1 MNEAQGLDPEGLY
14 YLNLFNLD
22 NKVSEESLLDFY
34 KSIPA
39 EAVYWNRQNYFSA
52 DLEFKGYERFK
63 KAVLLG
69 GPVINS

>member
-39 EAVYWNRQNYFSA
+39 EAVYWNR
-52 DLEFKGYERFK
+52 
-63 KAVLLG
+63 
-69 GPVINS
+69 